1 MDAELEATG
10 ASRQA
15 CDAPELSVIIVSW
28 NVRELLNACLASLMG
43 AESAC
48 EAARL
53 EVIVVDCASDDGSA
67 AMVRRHFPQVTLL
80 DQSENIGFTRGNNLG
95 MARAAA
101 DTFLLLNPDTE
112 VRGDALDQM
121 LDLLRREPQ
130 VGIVGPHTLNSD
142 GSHQSTRRRFPTLAT
157 GFFESTW
164 LEKYAPAGIIER
176 YVMGGTDDEAVLE
189 VDWVQGSAFMLRRA
203 VYDEIGGLDEGYVM
217 YSEEMD
223 YCRRA
228 KAAGWQVYYHGGARI
243 VHHGGK
249 AAKKPPPLRSF
260 IFTGASCATSE
271 SIMARRS
278 ISCCAQ
284 TWYCSFGGKWGWR
297 PASCCWVTSRI
308 CGGSVCDFTGK
319 SCARASRR
327 KYEDRHH

>member
-28 NVRELLNACLASLMG
+28 NVRELLNACLASLMV

-48 EAARL
+48 ETPGL

-67 AMVRRHFPQVTLL
+67 AMVRRRFPQVTLL

-112 VRGDALDQM
+112 VNGDALDQM

-176 YVMGGTDDEAVLE
+176 YVMGDTDDAAIIE
-189 VDWVQGSAFMLRRA
+189 VDWAQGSALMFRRA
-203 VYDEIGGLDEGYVM
+203 VYEDIGGLDEGYVM

-228 KAAGWQVYYHGGARI
+228 RAAGWRVFYHGGARI

-249 AAKKPPPLRSF
+249 SSEKASAFAQLHFHGSKLRYFRKHHGEAHYQLLRFNLLLQFWWQMGLEAGKLLLGHKPDLRRQRLRLYWQVLRAGFKAK
-260 IFTGASCATSE
+260 
-271 SIMARRS
+271 
-278 ISCCAQ
+278 
-284 TWYCSFGGKWGWR
+284 
-297 PASCCWVTSRI
+297 V
-308 CGGSVCDFTGK
+308 
-319 SCARASRR
+319 
-327 KYEDRHH
+327 